1 MIKFIGEY
9 TAKMDDKGRIVFPSP
24 FKALLPSDSP
34 MQFVVKKDIFEDCLE
49 MFTLEEWERQSEE
62 INKSLNPFLSL
73 IHI

>member
-34 MQFVVKKDIFEDCLE
+34 MQFVVKKDIF
-49 MFTLEEWERQSEE
+49 
-62 INKSLNPFLSL
+62 
-73 IHI
+73 